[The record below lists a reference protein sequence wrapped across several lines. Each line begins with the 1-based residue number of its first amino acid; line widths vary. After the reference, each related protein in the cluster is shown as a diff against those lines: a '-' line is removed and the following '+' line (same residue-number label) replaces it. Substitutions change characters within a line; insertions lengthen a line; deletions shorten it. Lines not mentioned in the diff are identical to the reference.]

1 MISRMMSIRGDIS
14 FGDNVLLQLEL
25 VLQSIKWVHN
35 NVERQLCI
43 PNLGLHFHHRPLR
56 SQKSR
61 QTTNLPRS
69 GPAPNHRIASAQR
82 KTAAVT
88 LWTECWASDPV
99 VRGMSGVTQSL
110 CLLVLVGL
118 VGLGLSVPTS
128 SWLGGVREVS
138 GIYRSSSDAAGDPV
152 GPKSYGWLGE
162 WYQMEHRDGLVAG
175 LTWLLVDRRG
185 GYHIDHC

>member
-1 MISRMMSIRGDIS
+1 MGISMISRMMSIRGDIS

-56 SQKSR
+56 SLKGR

-69 GPAPNHRIASAQR
+69 GPGPKHRIASAR
-82 KTAAVT
+82 RRPAAVP
-88 LWTECWASDPV
+88 LLTECWASDPV
-99 VRGMSGVTQSL
+99 VRGMSGVTQAP

-118 VGLGLSVPTS
+118 VGLGLPVPTS
-128 SWLGGVREVS
+128 SLLGGDRGVS
-138 GIYRSSSDAAGDPV
+138 GIYRSSSDAAGDLV
-152 GPKSYGWLGE
+152 GPESYGWLGG
-162 WYQMEHRDGLVAG
+162 WVVADGA
-175 LTWLLVDRRG
+175 
-185 GYHIDHC
+185 